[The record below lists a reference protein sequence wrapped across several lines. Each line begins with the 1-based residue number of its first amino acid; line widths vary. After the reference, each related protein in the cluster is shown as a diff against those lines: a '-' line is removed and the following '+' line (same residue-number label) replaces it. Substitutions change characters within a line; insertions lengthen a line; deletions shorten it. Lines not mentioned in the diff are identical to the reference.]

1 MTNGVRPRGGPGCL
15 GLVVGTLVLAA
26 VIALVLVV
34 GVIVLGVVA
43 GLVVAGLVVLGV
55 DRLLLAL
62 SPKRRQRRAERGAAF
77 TWQFGRLSSGTVID
91 ATATEATVA
100 DTRAI
105 GSTAETDGPPGDAGP
120 GAPEAE

>member
-1 MTNGVRPRGGPGCL
+1 MPERRRCEVREL
-15 GLVVGTLVLAA
+15 GRIGYAE
-26 VIALVLVV
+26 ALVLQQQLAEERKR
-34 GVIVLGVVA
+34 GE
-43 GLVVAGLVVLGV
+43 GV

-77 TWQFGRLSSGTVID
+77 TWQFGRLSSGTIID
-91 ATATEATVA
+91 ATATEATVV

-105 GSTAETDGPPGDAGP
+105 GTTAETDGPPGDAGP

>member
-26 VIALVLVV
+26 VIALVL
-34 GVIVLGVVA
+34 VLGVVA